1 MIIWNSSLPIV
12 SLIANFIILITIPIN
27 SFMLNYL
34 IPVFGSEDL
43 KGGNEISLGDATV
56 RDL

>member
-1 MIIWNSSLPIV
+1 
-12 SLIANFIILITIPIN
+12 
-27 SFMLNYL
+27 LNYL

-56 RDL
+56 RDLWKLTIG

>member
-1 MIIWNSSLPIV
+1 M